1 MFYCFLADGFE
12 ETEALAPVDILRRAG
27 IPVTTVGVG
36 GDIIR
41 GSHNIYVKADL
52 ALDSFAIDP
61 DEIQG
66 VILPG
71 GMPGV
76 KNLYAEQRVLDTV
89 DYCAEN
95 SLYVCAI
102 CAAPSIPGR
111 MGLLSGKRATC
122 FPGFEGDCT
131 GAEMTGEKVAVDGRF
146 ITSKGAGCA
155 LDFGFEIVAQVA
167 GREAS
172 EKIATSMQLR

>member
-36 GDIIR
+36 GGVIR
-41 GSHNIYVKADL
+41 GSHDIYVTADMT
-52 ALDSFAIDP
+52 ADEFEIDA
-61 DEIQG
+61 DISG

-76 KNLYAEQRVLDTV
+76 KNLYADDTV
-89 DYCAEN
+89 KDTVEFCA
-95 SLYVCAI
+95 SRGLYVCAI

-111 MGLLSGKRATC
+111 MGLLAGKRATC
-122 FPGFEGDCT
+122 FPGFEEDLE
-131 GAEMTGEKVAVDGRF
+131 GAFTTGEKVVTDGKF
-146 ITSKGAGCA
+146 ITAKGAGCA
-155 LDFGFEIVAQVA
+155 LDFGFEIVARFDSPEKA
-167 GREAS
+167 
-172 EKIATSMQLR
+172 EKIASSMQIR